1 MTEQLTTIMPKLIN
15 MEIMLD
21 KNMHSSPVLSEYFSA
36 NGCIY
41 QDRLTQAM
49 F

>member
-1 MTEQLTTIMPKLIN
+1 
-15 MEIMLD
+15 MLD
-21 KNMHSSPVLSEYFSA
+21 KNIHSFPVLSEYFSA

-41 QDRLTQAM
+41 QDRLTQAV